1 MANQPTRLLNGLSL
15 ITGLRRLSL
24 REQVHHTLHLVPHKA
39 FDVASH
45 RLDLGMERQ
54 PLEAVVLQLPH
65 LHIERGGDEVAGHRA
80 GPFLGVAA
88 GERGPRRGRRRIG
101 GMGRSPDDDE
111 DATHSK
117 KSVAEATGYRL
128 PVLHVQ
134 IHATGRCHRVPPTPS
149 WRSMIV
155 SSCLAERSSV
165 SESAARIP
173 DSSVMSSMIG
183 SLDDVCPL
191 PEPR

>member
-1 MANQPTRLLNGLSL
+1 
-15 ITGLRRLSL
+15 
-24 REQVHHTLHLVPHKA
+24 
-39 FDVASH
+39 
-45 RLDLGMERQ
+45 MERQ
-54 PLEAVVLQLPH
+54 PLEAVVLQLPQ
-65 LHIERGGDEVAGHRA
+65 LDVERGGDEVAGHRA

-88 GERGPRRGRRRIG
+88 GERGPRRSRRRVG
-101 GMGRSPDDDE
+101 GMGRSSDDDE
-111 DATHSK
+111 DATHGK

-128 PVLHVQ
+128 PVLHLR

-173 DSSVMSSMIG
+173 DSSVMSSTIG
-183 SLDDVCPL
+183 SLDDISPL

>member
-1 MANQPTRLLNGLSL
+1 MANQPPRRLNGLSL
-15 ITGLRRLSL
+15 IARLSRLSL
-24 REQVHHTLHLVPHKA
+24 REQVHHTLHLVPHEA
-39 FDVASH
+39 FDVATH

-54 PLEAVVLQLPH
+54 LLEAVVLQLPE
-65 LHIERGGDEVAGHRA
+65 LHVERGGDEFAGHRA
-80 GPFLGVAA
+80 GPLLGVAA
-88 GERGPRRGRRRIG
+88 GERSSCRGRRRIG
-101 GMGRSPDDDE
+101 GMGSRFDDDE
-111 DATHSK
+111 DATHGK
-117 KSVAEATGYRL
+117 KSGAEATGYRL
-128 PVLHVQ
+128 PVLHVRML
-134 IHATGRCHRVPPTPS
+134 ATGRCHRVPPTPS

-173 DSSVMSSMIG
+173 DTSVMSSTIG